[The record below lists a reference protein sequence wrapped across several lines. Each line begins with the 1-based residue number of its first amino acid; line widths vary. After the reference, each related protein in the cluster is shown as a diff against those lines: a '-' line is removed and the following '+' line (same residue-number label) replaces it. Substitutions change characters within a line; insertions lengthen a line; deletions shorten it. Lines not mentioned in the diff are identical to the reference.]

1 MTAKWQLDID
11 LLIHWNFTATY
22 LLISDV
28 WAILDSKFV
37 KAILLNDTKSIS
49 NKRQRVIQDKYT
61 EKITEIIYLNLSN
74 EETNQETLSYMHIR
88 VQINLVTMLVFEAV
102 LSSPGRNTKHDFYC
116 AKFGHTLNIP
126 YKLYQYK
133 SRDLTVQLY

>member
-37 KAILLNDTKSIS
+37 KALVLNYTKSIS
-49 NKRQRVIQDKYT
+49 NKRQRVIQDKCT
-61 EKITEIIYLNLSN
+61 EKISEIIHLNHSN
-74 EETNQETLSYMHIR
+74 EETDQETLSYMHIR
-88 VQINLVTMLVFEAV
+88 MHSNLVTMLVFEAV
-102 LSSPGRNTKHDFYC
+102 LSSPGRNTKHDFYY
-116 AKFGHTLNIP
+116 AKFGHTLIIP
-126 YKLYQYK
+126 YKLYPYK
-133 SRDLTVQLY
+133 RQRFDCL